1 MNLCKCLHHFSTL
14 RLGFFPA
21 FVAEFCGLFDL
32 TNLAVCAR
40 LPETVGCFLCFFLL
54 SFFLFGSVEFRTV
67 AGVL

>member
-21 FVAEFCGLFDL
+21 CVVEFCGLFDL

-40 LPETVGCFLCFFLL
+40 LPEKDGCFVSLFLFFFL
-54 SFFLFGSVEFRTV
+54 FFGSVEFRTV